1 MIKTIIMIIGA
12 SSSTQTTQLMF
23 DGAIF
28 GISKNINRKNYLL
41 AIVKGIFK
49 SYIINAYIEL

>member
-1 MIKTIIMIIGA
+1 MIIGP
-12 SSSTQTTQLMF
+12 SSSTQTTQLTMF

-49 SYIINAYIEL
+49 SYIIVIDIYCE

>member
-1 MIKTIIMIIGA
+1 MIIGA
-12 SSSTQTTQLMF
+12 SSSTQTTQLTMF

-49 SYIINAYIEL
+49 LYIIVIDIYCE